1 MEDRTIAPRRNFLS
15 RGHRSLE
22 PRWESFRPF
31 ADELDSLRVIN
42 CLLLPLPRKRI
53 VIQKCKV
60 SFVDRRGVHH
70 SVEVQAATVFEAVCR
85 ASAIFKHSVVEDP
98 TWAAEFVVEVV
109 DKPKAF
115 RVKTEEMK
123 KWLARSGRSPR
134 ELVEKKRLREM
145 LGEERTD
152 RW

>member
-1 MEDRTIAPRRNFLS
+1 
-15 RGHRSLE
+15 
-22 PRWESFRPF
+22 
-31 ADELDSLRVIN
+31 
-42 CLLLPLPRKRI
+42 
-53 VIQKCKV
+53 V
-60 SFVDRRGVHH
+60 SFVDRRQVCH
-70 SVEVQAATVFEAVCR
+70 SIEVQAATVFEAVCR

-98 TWAAEFVVEVV
+98 TWAAEFVVEIV

-134 ELVEKKRLREM
+134 ELMEKKRLREL
-145 LGEERTD
+145 LGGERTD

>member
-1 MEDRTIAPRRNFLS
+1 
-15 RGHRSLE
+15 
-22 PRWESFRPF
+22 
-31 ADELDSLRVIN
+31 
-42 CLLLPLPRKRI
+42 

-60 SFVDRRGVHH
+60 SFVDRRQVHH

-85 ASAIFKHSVVEDP
+85 ATANFKHSVVEDP
-98 TWAAEFVVEVV
+98 TWAAEFVVEIV

-145 LGEERTD
+145 LGGERTD

>member
-1 MEDRTIAPRRNFLS
+1 MP
-15 RGHRSLE
+15 
-22 PRWESFRPF
+22 
-31 ADELDSLRVIN
+31 
-42 CLLLPLPRKRI
+42 
-53 VIQKCKV
+53 IQKCKV

-115 RVKTEEMK
+115 RVKTEELK
-123 KWLARSGRSPR
+123 KWLARNGRSPR
-134 ELVEKKRLREM
+134 ELVEKKRLKEM
-145 LGEERTD
+145 LGEDRDPD

>member
-1 MEDRTIAPRRNFLS
+1 
-15 RGHRSLE
+15 
-22 PRWESFRPF
+22 
-31 ADELDSLRVIN
+31 
-42 CLLLPLPRKRI
+42 
-53 VIQKCKV
+53 
-60 SFVDRRGVHH
+60 VD
-70 SVEVQAATVFEAVCR
+70 VQAATVFEAVCR
-85 ASAIFKHSVVEDP
+85 AAAIFKHSVVEDP

-134 ELVEKKRLREM
+134 ELMEKKRLREM
-145 LGEERTD
+145 LDADRHPD